1 MILDLILLVLQGV
14 LNIVLAPLTALNIGI
29 DFISSLPVVVQF
41 LQIVAYILPWSN
53 ILPLLIL
60 AIGIGVFRL
69 NAAIVHIIVE
79 FLPFF

>member
-69 NAAIVHIIVE
+69 TAAIVHTIVE

>member
-60 AIGIGVFRL
+60 AIGIGLFRL
-69 NAAIVHIIVE
+69 NAAIVHTIVE